1 MKDLIIPTKV
11 ENGIYIN
18 DIDLRFPGLII
29 VFEDNKAIGYIQLN
43 DSMWNWYDT
52 IEGEEPV
59 DRGMDLENLLNNIKE
74 IKPNIV
80 FKVLTFYE

>member
-29 VFEDNKAIGYIQLN
+29 VFEDNKVIGYIQLN

-52 IEGEEPV
+52 IEGAEPV
-59 DRGMDLENLLNNIKE
+59 DRRMNLENLLNNIKE
-74 IKPNIV
+74 IKPNVV

>member
-29 VFEDNKAIGYIQLN
+29 VFEDNKAIGYIQSN
-43 DSMWNWYDT
+43 DNMWKWYDT
-52 IEGEEPV
+52 IEGGESI
-59 DRGMDLENLLNNIKE
+59 DSRMNLENLVNSIKE
-74 IKPNIV
+74 IKPNVV

>member
-18 DIDLRFPGLII
+18 DINFRFSGLII
-29 VFEDNKAIGYIQLN
+29 IFEDNKAIGYIQFN
-43 DSMWNWYDT
+43 DNMWKWYDT
-52 IEGEEPV
+52 IEGEESI
-59 DRGMDLENLLNNIKE
+59 DSRMNLENLVNSIKE
-74 IKPNIV
+74 IKPNVV

>member
-18 DIDLRFPGLII
+18 NIDLRFPGLII

-43 DSMWNWYDT
+43 DSMWN
-52 IEGEEPV
+52 
-59 DRGMDLENLLNNIKE
+59 
-74 IKPNIV
+74 
-80 FKVLTFYE
+80 

>member
-29 VFEDNKAIGYIQLN
+29 LFEDNKAIGYIQLN
-43 DSMWNWYDT
+43 NSMWNWYDT
-52 IEGEEPV
+52 IEGAEPV
-59 DRGMDLENLLNNIKE
+59 DRRMNLENLLNNIKE
-74 IKPNIV
+74 IKPNVV

>member
-1 MKDLIIPTKV
+1 MKNLTISTKV

-18 DIDLRFPGLII
+18 DIDFRFPGLII

-43 DSMWNWYDT
+43 DNMWNWYDT
-52 IEGEEPV
+52 IEEGEPI
-59 DRGMDLENLLNNIKE
+59 DRGMNLENLLNNIKE
-74 IKPNIV
+74 IKPNVV